1 MSTLNGADWKLEP
14 LIDWLMADGR
24 SHKSMDTF
32 VHGLSEALTAAGTP
46 LARLLLSFRTLHP
59 QFAAEGVV
67 WRRGEGIVAHRRSSH
82 NIWNEEAFIGSPI
95 EAIMTTLKP
104 FRRNLT
110 ELDPVRDH
118 PVLFE
123 VAETGATDC
132 LGLPVIFTF
141 GRGSTMIMTTDR
153 PSGFSDADVEKFVR
167 LSTLLAP
174 VVEVLVLR
182 HMAEG
187 LLDTYL
193 GPRTGRKVLEGQI
206 KRGDGEE
213 IDAAIWFSD
222 LRDST
227 RLTETLPAA
236 EALDFVNTYFEHVHT
251 AVTAFGGEILRFIG
265 DAMLIVF
272 PVREGGDVNAARRA
286 ACRAALDAA
295 TDTFSSLAVLNSR
308 RRRDGKPPIRFGV
321 GLHYG
326 RVIYGN
332 VGAPTR
338 LDFTVMGPAVNRTA
352 RLESLTK
359 DVGVPLLM
367 SEGFAKQ
374 AEIAYVPRGLHEM
387 KGVDQPQ
394 PVVSSEEF
402 DRDFGFQA
410 Q

>member
-1 MSTLNGADWKLEP
+1 MNDADWKLEP
-14 LIDWLMADGR
+14 LIDWMLSEGR
-24 SHKSMDTF
+24 DHHTMGAF
-32 VHGLSEALTAAGTP
+32 VQDLSEALSAAGTP
-46 LARLLLSFRTLHP
+46 LARLVLSFRTLHP
-59 QFAAEGVV
+59 QYAAEGVI
-67 WRRGEGIVAHRRSSH
+67 WQRDGGIVAHRRSDH
-82 NIWNEEAFIGSPI
+82 NIWNEDAYLGSPI
-95 EAIMTTLKP
+95 EAIVKTRQP
-104 FRRNLT
+104 FRRDLT
-110 ELDPVRDH
+110 KLEPGKDH
-118 PVLFE
+118 LVLFE
-123 VAETGATDC
+123 IAETGATDYF
-132 LGLPVIFTF
+132 GVPVKFTF
-141 GRGSTMIMTTDR
+141 GDGGTMIMTTDR
-153 PSGFSDADVEKFVR
+153 AGGFSETDIAKFSR
-167 LSTLLAP
+167 LATVIGP
-174 VVEVLVLR
+174 VIEVLVLQ
-182 HMAEG
+182 HIAEG

-227 RLTETLPAA
+227 KLTETLPAA
-236 EALDFVNTYFEHVHT
+236 DALDFVNTYFEHVHT

-272 PVREGGDVNAARRA
+272 PVQPGSDMDAARRS

-295 TDTFSSLAVLNSR
+295 TDTFSSLAVLNNR
-308 RRRDGKPPIRFGV
+308 RQRDGKPAIRFGV

-352 RLESLTK
+352 RLEGLTK
-359 DVGVPLLM
+359 DVGVPLLL

-374 AEIAYVPRGLHEM
+374 ADIPYVSRGLHAM

-394 PVVSSEEF
+394 PVVSSAEF
-402 DRDFGFQA
+402 DRDFGFQTP
-410 Q
+410 